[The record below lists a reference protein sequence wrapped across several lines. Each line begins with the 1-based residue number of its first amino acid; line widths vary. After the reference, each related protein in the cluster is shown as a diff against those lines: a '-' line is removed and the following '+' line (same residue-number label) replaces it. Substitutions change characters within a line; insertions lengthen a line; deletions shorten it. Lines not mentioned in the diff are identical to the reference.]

1 MFIYGTSVACTVG
14 CTWLMYSLC
23 MAHTIK
29 NPHEY
34 KGPRLK
40 TLGREDQQIIK
51 CRPWIVRSAARMAE
65 CRASRKAVRRA
76 YRSASHRA
84 LT

>member
-1 MFIYGTSVACTVG
+1 MC
-14 CTWLMYSLC
+14 SLC

-40 TLGREDQQIIK
+40 TLGREDQQIK
-51 CRPWIVRSAARMAE
+51 NVDPGLYVALHVWLNVGLHARLYVGLIV
-65 CRASRKAVRRA
+65 VL
-76 YRSASHRA
+76 HIG
-84 LT
+84 L